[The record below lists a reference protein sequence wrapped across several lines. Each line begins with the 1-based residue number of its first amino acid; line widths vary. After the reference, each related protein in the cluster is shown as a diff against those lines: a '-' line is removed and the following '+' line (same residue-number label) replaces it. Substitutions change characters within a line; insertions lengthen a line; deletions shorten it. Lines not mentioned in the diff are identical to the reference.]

1 MKMSKMSKMSKMI
14 KNILKVFLAIVL
26 LLIKKIFVRENRVPH
41 KIMDSLA
48 NKLHS
53 IFIFTSIP
61 LVYLLLF
68 DININSIAVNT
79 FVYIILFLQFV
90 MIVRY
95 FNPEMLK
102 EKKLQSKIIIK
113 VRRFSLLIFIFNWI
127 TFSFLFAFSF
137 MIVILINYA
146 FYVFIINQINKQ
158 KEQAEFKKQFGE
170 GDYSKKDIVKK
181 HIKNLF
187 GSDIDEKQ
195 LSRSEIKKQYRTMA
209 KKYHPD
215 VYKGDEK
222 DKFTSINLSYNFLLD
237 LVK

>member
-1 MKMSKMSKMSKMI
+1 MI
-14 KNILKVFLAIVL
+14 KKILKIFLAIVL
-26 LLIKKIFVRENRVPH
+26 LLIKKIFVRENRIPH

-53 IFIFTSIP
+53 IFVFTSFP
-61 LVYLLLF
+61 VLYLLWF
-68 DININSIAVNT
+68 DISINSIAVNS
-79 FVYIILFLQFV
+79 FLYIILFLQFV
-90 MIVRY
+90 IIVRY

-102 EKKLQSKIIIK
+102 EKKFQSNIMKKIK
-113 VRRFSLLIFIFNWI
+113 RFGLLLFIFNWI

-137 MIVILINYA
+137 LILFLINNA
-146 FYVFIINQINKQ
+146 FYIFIINQINKQ

-170 GDYSKKDIVKK
+170 GEYSKKDILKK
-181 HIKNLF
+181 HIRNLF
-187 GSDIDEKQ
+187 ESDLDIKK
-195 LSRSEIKKQYRTMA
+195 LTRSDIKKQYRIMA

-215 VYKGDEK
+215 VYKGEEK

>member
-1 MKMSKMSKMSKMI
+1 MI
-14 KNILKVFLAIVL
+14 KKILKIFLAIVL

-53 IFIFTSIP
+53 IFVFTSFP
-61 LVYLLLF
+61 LLYLLWF
-68 DININSIAVNT
+68 DISINSIALNN
-79 FVYIILFLQFV
+79 FLYIILFLQFV

-102 EKKLQSKIIIK
+102 EKQLQSKIVKKIK
-113 VRRFSLLIFIFNWI
+113 KFLLVIFILNWLS
-127 TFSFLFAFSF
+127 FSFLFALAFL
-137 MIVILINYA
+137 ILLLINNA
-146 FYVFIINQINKQ
+146 FYIFIINQINKQ

-170 GDYSKKDIVKK
+170 GEYSKKDILKK
-181 HIKNLF
+181 HIRNLF
-187 GSDIDEKQ
+187 ESDLDVKQ
-195 LSRSEIKKQYRTMA
+195 LTRSEIKKQYRTMA

-215 VYKGDEK
+215 VYKGNEK

>member
-1 MKMSKMSKMSKMI
+1 MI
-14 KNILKVFLAIVL
+14 KKILKIFLAIVL

-53 IFIFTSIP
+53 VFVFTSFP
-61 LVYLLLF
+61 LLYLLWF
-68 DININSIAVNT
+68 DISINSIALNN
-79 FVYIILFLQFV
+79 FLYIILFLQFV

-102 EKKLQSKIIIK
+102 EKQLQSKIVKKIK
-113 VRRFSLLIFIFNWI
+113 KFLLVIFILNWLS
-127 TFSFLFAFSF
+127 FSFLFALSF
-137 MIVILINYA
+137 LILLLINNA
-146 FYVFIINQINKQ
+146 FYIFIINQINKQ

-170 GDYSKKDIVKK
+170 GEYSKKDILQK
-181 HIKNLF
+181 HIRNLF
-187 GSDIDEKQ
+187 ESDLDVKQ
-195 LSRSEIKKQYRTMA
+195 LTRSEIKKQYRTMA

-215 VYKGDEK
+215 VYKGNEK

>member
-1 MKMSKMSKMSKMI
+1 MI
-14 KNILKVFLAIVL
+14 KKILKIFLAIVL
-26 LLIKKIFVRENRVPH
+26 LLIKKIFVRENRIPH

-53 IFIFTSIP
+53 IFVFTSFPI
-61 LVYLLLF
+61 LYLLWF
-68 DININSIAVNT
+68 DISINSIVLNS
-79 FVYIILFLQFV
+79 FLYIVLFLQFV
-90 MIVRY
+90 IIVRY

-102 EKKLQSKIIIK
+102 EKKFQSNIMKKIK
-113 VRRFSLLIFIFNWI
+113 RFLLLLFIFNWI

-137 MIVILINYA
+137 LILFLVNNA
-146 FYVFIINQINKQ
+146 FYIFIINQINKQ

-170 GDYSKKDIVKK
+170 GEYSKKDILKK
-181 HIKNLF
+181 HIRNLF
-187 GSDIDEKQ
+187 ESDLDIKK
-195 LSRSEIKKQYRTMA
+195 LTRSDIKKQYRTMA

-215 VYKGDEK
+215 VYKGEEK

>member
-1 MKMSKMSKMSKMI
+1 MGEMI
-14 KNILKVFLAIVL
+14 KKILTIFLAIVL

-41 KIMDSLA
+41 KIMDSIA

-53 IFIFTSIP
+53 VFIFTSIP
-61 LVYLLLF
+61 LIYLLLF
-68 DININSIAVNT
+68 DISINSITINN
-79 FVYIILFLQFV
+79 FIYILLFLQFV

-102 EKKLQSKIIIK
+102 KKKLQSSIIIK
-113 VRRFSLLIFIFNWI
+113 VRKFSLIIFILNWI
-127 TFSFLFAFSF
+127 TFSFLVAFSF

-170 GDYSKKDIVKK
+170 GDYSKKDILKK
-181 HIKNLF
+181 HIRNLF
-187 GSDIDEKQ
+187 ESDLDVNQ
-195 LSRSEIKKQYRTMA
+195 LTRSEIKKQYRTMA

-215 VYKGDEK
+215 VYKGTEK

>member
-1 MKMSKMSKMSKMI
+1 MI
-14 KNILKVFLAIVL
+14 KKILKIFLAIIL

-41 KIMDSLA
+41 KIMDNLA

-53 IFIFTSIP
+53 IFVFTSFP
-61 LVYLLLF
+61 LLYLLWF
-68 DININSIAVNT
+68 DISINSIALNSFIYV
-79 FVYIILFLQFV
+79 VLFLQFV

-102 EKKLQSKIIIK
+102 EKKLQAKVIQKIK
-113 VRRFSLLIFIFNWI
+113 KLLLIIFVLNWFS
-127 TFSFLFAFSF
+127 FSFLFAFSF
-137 MIVILINYA
+137 LILFLINNA
-146 FYVFIINQINKQ
+146 FYIFIINQINKQ

-170 GDYSKKDIVKK
+170 GEYSNKDILKK
-181 HIKNLF
+181 HIRNLF
-187 GSDIDEKQ
+187 ESDLDVKQ
-195 LSRSEIKKQYRTMA
+195 LTRSEIKKQYRTMA

-215 VYKGDEK
+215 VYKGNEK